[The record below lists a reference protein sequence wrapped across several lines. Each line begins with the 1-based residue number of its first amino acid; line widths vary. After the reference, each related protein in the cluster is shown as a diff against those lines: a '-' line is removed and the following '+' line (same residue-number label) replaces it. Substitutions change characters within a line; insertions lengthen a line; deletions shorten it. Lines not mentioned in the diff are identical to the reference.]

1 MTRSR
6 RRRATL
12 LGVVVVGVLALVAVL
27 STALSR
33 PSADAASPLVGRQAP
48 DFRLAGLNGPAVRL
62 SGLRGQVVV
71 VNFWASWCAE
81 CRVEQQALE
90 DTWKRFRDSGVVVVG
105 VDFEDQSADAQQ
117 YLADARTSYPVV
129 SDADSRAALSFG
141 LRGVPETF
149 IVDPAGRVV
158 DRVIGPVQADT
169 LAAKIQAAQGSGA
182 R

>member
-1 MTRSR
+1 MTAAR
-6 RRRATL
+6 RRRVTF
-12 LGVVVVGVLALVAVL
+12 LGVVVIGVLALVAVL
-27 STALSR
+27 TAALNR
-33 PSADAASPLVGRQAP
+33 PSAVAESPLVGRQAP
-48 DFRLAGLNGPAVRL
+48 DFRLAGLNGPPVQL
-62 SGLRGQVVV
+62 SNLRGQVVV

-105 VDFEDQSADAQQ
+105 VDFQDQSEDAQQ

-129 SDADSRAALSFG
+129 RDADSSTALAFG

-149 IVDPAGRVV
+149 VVDPAGRVV
-158 DRVIGPVQADT
+158 DRVIGPVQADA
-169 LAAKIQAAQGSGA
+169 LAARIQTAQGGA